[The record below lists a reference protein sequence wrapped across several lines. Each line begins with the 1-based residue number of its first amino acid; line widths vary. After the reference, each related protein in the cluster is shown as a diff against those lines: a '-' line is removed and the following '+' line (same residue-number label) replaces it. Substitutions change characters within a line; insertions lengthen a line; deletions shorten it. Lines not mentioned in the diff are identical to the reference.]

1 MEIEITTVHPV
12 AKAII
17 QGTAPQGARA
27 AAAKGA
33 LPLPQA
39 DLLEVLAQLAS
50 DSDQEIAATA
60 RQTFAQQNTDDLLA
74 AVSGDEAA
82 PLVLQFVAQSDLFAR
97 EIYEA
102 VLTNPKT
109 TDQAIIEFARTATDG
124 SLLELVTLNQQR
136 LIRAPEILDR
146 ILANPNST
154 ADAVRRAQE
163 TRTEFFEKSRGA
175 QQIVEELRA
184 RGQEAAA
191 QFLEQAEFTKDL
203 SETATANRLSAEDA
217 WLIAQHIE
225 VPDDEVSDDWL
236 AFGLIEQIYEES
248 EEQRLALAERIIGE
262 SVLDGDAAP
271 ERLALIRRV
280 LRMSIKDRVKLGIKG
295 DREARTIL
303 IRDSNRIV
311 AAAVMANNR
320 ITDQEVEK
328 IAAMRTV
335 PDDVLRTIGQ
345 NRTWA
350 RNYLIIHNLVRNPRT
365 PLATAMTI
373 LPRIQT
379 KDLKAINN
387 NRNVSE
393 GIRKQAFRM
402 LATRK

>member
-191 QFLEQAEFTKDL
+191 QFLEQAEFTQDL
-203 SETATANRLSAEDA
+203 SDTTTANRLSAEDA